1 LAGSAAVP
9 NPLKPVKEKLMRQ
22 CLILC
27 LSLSASACT
36 AETLNYAGTLRPIA
50 GTCDPTTQAVLTR
63 RDTTIIFA
71 PAAGTI
77 ELHGQL
83 TADKNLA
90 AQLTLTDPS
99 KQPYNLSFQGQLDG
113 NRIDG
118 TYTTPR
124 CRYAVNL
131 SLTTD

>member
-1 LAGSAAVP
+1 
-9 NPLKPVKEKLMRQ
+9 MRQ

-27 LSLSASACT
+27 LPFLAGACT
-36 AETLNYAGTLRPIA
+36 APTLNYAGTLRPIA
-50 GTCDPTTQAVLTR
+50 GTCDPTEQAVLTR

-83 TADKNLA
+83 TNDKNLA
-90 AQLTLTDPS
+90 AQLTLTDPN
-99 KQPYNLSFQGQLDG
+99 KQPYRLTFQGQLDG
-113 NRIDG
+113 KRVDG

-124 CRYAVNL
+124 CRYTVNL

>member
-1 LAGSAAVP
+1 
-9 NPLKPVKEKLMRQ
+9 MRPT
-22 CLILC
+22 LILC
-27 LSLSASACT
+27 LPLLAAACT
-36 AETLNYAGTLRPIA
+36 ADTLNYVGTMRPVA

-71 PAAGTI
+71 PAAGTL

-83 TADKNLA
+83 SNEKILA
-90 AQLTLTDPS
+90 ARLTLTDPN
-99 KQPYNLSFQGQLDG
+99 KQPYSLTFRGQLDG
-113 NRIDG
+113 KRIDG

-124 CRYAVNL
+124 CRYTVNL